1 MSAQSTSA
9 HKGKCI
15 CFSCCLS
22 PHIQLQYCIQE
33 SVVVSQLLILKI
45 IFFFPKNFPSGD
57 KHVLALEPPDQLRPC
72 GALSMTG
79 VASRRRQ
86 GCPRGSFHSKCDSWT
101 SSSGVTWEL
110 MKNATQCPSLL
121 PDLPSRHLH
130 LNKLLG

>member
-1 MSAQSTSA
+1 MNVHSTST

-15 CFSCCLS
+15 CFSCYLS

-45 IFFFPKNFPSGD
+45 TFFFHKNFPSGY
-57 KHVLALEPPDQLRPC
+57 KHVPALEPPNQLRRY
-72 GALSMTG
+72 GALSITG

-86 GCPRGSFHSKCDSWT
+86 GCPRGSFHSKCDSRT

-110 MKNATQCPSLL
+110 MKNAMQHLSLL
-121 PDLPSRHLH
+121 PDLPSQNLH